1 MKKNNEPIDP
11 RIRLAISQ
19 WRDDAPRGTVSSFC
33 LEVGISRKTFYA
45 LRKRAEV
52 EGPAAVLEPKSR
64 RPHSS
69 PSRISDD
76 VKTQALD
83 VRATLEAS
91 GLDHGP
97 ISVCQRM
104 RSMGLDAP
112 SVASLARLFSPDP
125 PLWGWFWG
133 VGTEK
138 MPLLIWD
145 NGCRQTNHFTKSRGH
160 RSGAIVSHSH
170 PPFHPGLR

>member
-97 ISVCQRM
+97 ISVFERM

-112 SVASLARLFSPDP
+112 SVASLARLFRQR
-125 PLWGWFWG
+125 G
-133 VGTEK
+133 VA
-138 MPLLIWD
+138 
-145 NGCRQTNHFTKSRGH
+145 
-160 RSGAIVSHSH
+160 RSEPKKRPRSSYRRFVYPA
-170 PPFHPGLR
+170 PNCCWPT

>member
-97 ISVCQRM
+97 IRV
-104 RSMGLDAP
+104 
-112 SVASLARLFSPDP
+112 V
-125 PLWGWFWG
+125 PLR
-133 VGTEK
+133 V
-138 MPLLIWD
+138 
-145 NGCRQTNHFTKSRGH
+145 
-160 RSGAIVSHSH
+160 V
-170 PPFHPGLR
+170 

>member
-1 MKKNNEPIDP
+1 MKKNNEPVDP

-83 VRATLEAS
+83 VRATLEAE
-91 GLDHGP
+91 
-97 ISVCQRM
+97 
-104 RSMGLDAP
+104 AP
-112 SVASLARLFSPDP
+112 RVLWRLGYLEPAPTGTCSP
-125 PLWGWFWG
+125 
-133 VGTEK
+133 
-138 MPLLIWD
+138 M
-145 NGCRQTNHFTKSRGH
+145 
-160 RSGAIVSHSH
+160 
-170 PPFHPGLR
+170 